1 MGNKMIELSFD
12 KMRISEVFS
21 TGVMA
26 GLIAIN
32 QNKKDLM
39 DTEVRGDLASLMQFA
54 ELMDESRETD
64 AIIQNLEAQVELK
77 RTAQLIGLTDEEI
90 QRALNVT
97 SESSNWNMI
106 MVLEWAKKIETA
118 ILEKNA

>member
-1 MGNKMIELSFD
+1 MIELSFD
-12 KMRISEVFS
+12 KMRVSEVFS

-26 GLIAIN
+26 GLIATN
-32 QNKKDLM
+32 QDDKDLM
-39 DTEVRGDLASLMQFA
+39 DFEVRGDLASLMQFA
-54 ELMDESRETD
+54 ELMDESREVD
-64 AIIQNLEAQVELK
+64 AVIQNLEAQVELK
-77 RTAQLIGLTDEEI
+77 KTAQLIGLTDKEI

-97 SESSNWNMI
+97 SESPNWNMI